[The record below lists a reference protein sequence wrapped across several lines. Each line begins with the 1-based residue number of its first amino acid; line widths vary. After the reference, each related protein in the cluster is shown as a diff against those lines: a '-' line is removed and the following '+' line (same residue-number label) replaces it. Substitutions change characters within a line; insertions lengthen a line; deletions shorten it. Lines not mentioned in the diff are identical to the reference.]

1 MNIFRIKTTAWA
13 EEDLVLHTSL
23 SEEQITDIVKP
34 IVEEDRDGGEEY
46 DNFLLVKA
54 LHGAYPDA
62 YIRHFNLEVK
72 TITI

>member
-13 EEDLVLHTSL
+13 EEDLLLHTSL

-34 IVEEDRDGGEEY
+34 IVEEDRNEGEEY
-46 DNFLLVKA
+46 DNFSLVKT
-54 LHGAYPDA
+54 LKMAYPYA